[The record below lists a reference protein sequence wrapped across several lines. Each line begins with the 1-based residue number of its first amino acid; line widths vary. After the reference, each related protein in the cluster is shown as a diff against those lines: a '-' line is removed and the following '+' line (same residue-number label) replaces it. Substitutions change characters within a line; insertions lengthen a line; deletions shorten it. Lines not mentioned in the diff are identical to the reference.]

1 MPAEWPIPSTILL
14 LESEPFRSNR
24 MATLLPTWQPVR
36 CAARG
41 ADLVV
46 AETES
51 EANIIRGTALD
62 AIFELQV
69 NQAGNIGGTW
79 EMTDELKHLETTK
92 R

>member
-1 MPAEWPIPSTILL
+1 MPAEWPIPSTIIL
-14 LESEPFRSNR
+14 LESEPFLSNPIA
-24 MATLLPTWQPVR
+24 MLLPTWQPVR

-69 NQAGNIGGTW
+69 NQAGTVGGTW
-79 EMTDELKHLETTK
+79 EMTDELKQLGNAKT
-92 R
+92 